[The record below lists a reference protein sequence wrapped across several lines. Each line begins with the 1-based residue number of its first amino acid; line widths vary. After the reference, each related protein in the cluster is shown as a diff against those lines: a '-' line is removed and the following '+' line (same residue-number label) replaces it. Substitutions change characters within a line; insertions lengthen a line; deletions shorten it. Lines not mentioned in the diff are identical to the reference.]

1 VNLQIG
7 IAMRAADRISVKL
20 EAAKCS
26 GKVIDM
32 EEEFRLLTL
41 QVIGEA
47 VLSLP
52 PEECDRVG
60 PVPST
65 ASPSAVLA
73 TSPSMVSLTPSI
85 QALHQACLRYS
96 IGVPMRRGAMHSKGA
111 SICMQVFPQLYLPV
125 MAEANLR
132 SIRPWRQYIP
142 TPSFFAFHWRMRQ
155 LNSYITQLLR
165 QRWNSRPKRAAS
177 AKLDILD
184 RLLNAIEVRL
194 ASIPTR

>member
-1 VNLQIG
+1 MNLQIG

-85 QALHQACLRYS
+85 QPLHQACLRYS
-96 IGVPMRRGAMHSKGA
+96 IGVPMRRGAMHWKGA

-142 TPSFFAFHWRMRQ
+142 TPCF
-155 LNSYITQLLR
+155 LCL
-165 QRWNSRPKRAAS
+165 P
-177 AKLDILD
+177 
-184 RLLNAIEVRL
+184 L
-194 ASIPTR
+194 AHATAQ